1 MEVAENIS
9 SQPRQAEI
17 KSLLRDFYDLSKP
30 GIGFYALI
38 TTFAAFY
45 MASPAA
51 MNIQLLL
58 HVIIATAFV
67 TAGGGALNQV
77 IEIQSDSEMK
87 RTEKRPLPAGRVSA
101 SNGLLFG
108 TVMSVIGVIWL
119 LLAVNSISA
128 LLAIG
133 TLVGYLFVYT
143 PLKKY
148 SSLST
153 IIGAFPGAIPI
164 LIGWV
169 AVTGTIDAR
178 GWTLF
183 ALLFLWQIPH
193 FLAIAWMYRNDY
205 SRAGFPMIT
214 VVEPEGISAAHQTL
228 IYLVALL
235 PVSILPTKL
244 GMTGMFYA
252 YGALALSV
260 GFLLSGLLLAFKRTN
275 SAAKRLLFASIL
287 YLPLILILMLIDK
300 L

>member
-1 MEVAENIS
+1 MEVAENI
-9 SQPRQAEI
+9 PTPEQADI
-17 KSLLRDFYDLSKP
+17 KSMLRDFYDLSKP

-45 MASPAA
+45 MASPSA
-51 MNIQLLL
+51 MDIPLLI

-77 IEIQSDSEMK
+77 IEIQADSEMK

-101 SNGLLFG
+101 SKGLLFG
-108 TVMSVIGVIWL
+108 VVMSVIGVVWL

-143 PLKKY
+143 PIKKF

-153 IIGAFPGAIPI
+153 VIGAFPGAIPI

-169 AVTGTIDAR
+169 AVTGSIDVR

-183 ALLFLWQIPH
+183 AILFLWQIPH
-193 FLAIAWMYRNDY
+193 FLAIAWMYRKDY

-235 PVSILPTKL
+235 PVSIMPTKL
-244 GMTGMFYA
+244 GMTGMVYA
-252 YGALALSV
+252 YGAVILSL
-260 GFLLSGLLLAFKRTN
+260 GFLVSGVMLAVKRTN
-275 SAAKRLLFASIL
+275 PAARQLLFASIL
-287 YLPLILILMLIDK
+287 YLPIILILMLIDK